1 MLTIN
6 DERQKGTMRDN
17 DLKMQLSNDGTKALP
32 PSPIHCSH
40 LFLSARPSVRPI
52 HPTVNEEPTTLLP
65 KLPLILP
72 SKTTKD
78 ATTKNY
84 KGRYYQKRVGPKTT
98 FIPFDQHDETTR
110 RSGTTR

>member
-65 KLPLILP
+65 KLQRTLL
-72 SKTTKD
+72 
-78 ATTKNY
+78 
-84 KGRYYQKRVGPKTT
+84 PKTT
-98 FIPFDQHDETTR
+98 TDATSKNELEPKRHSFLSINMMRQIGRAHV
-110 RSGTTR
+110 